1 MLGFVAVLSGALVVY
16 VARTVVPRADDPIP
30 PDIPPAHCVLA
41 LGFLWLPWI
50 ALIAGKLFGGGVA
63 ARYTIGAALGLAIAS
78 SYVAY
83 WLGRRA
89 SAVMLMC
96 LLTAFGAKETVFWA
110 AEWYGRNMRRVDVAG
125 FERLL
130 DSAGDKRLPVVV
142 TNGRE
147 FVPLAYYAPENV
159 ARRLVILLDPEAA
172 RELTGTDSI
181 ELDVQ
186 VLQRYL
192 PIAVESYDT
201 FEARQAT
208 FLLYA
213 TPGHGEWWQARLLRD
228 GFNLQ
233 TIAADGGRVLYL
245 VTRVTLR

>member
-1 MLGFVAVLSGALVVY
+1 
-16 VARTVVPRADDPIP
+16 
-30 PDIPPAHCVLA
+30 
-41 LGFLWLPWI
+41 
-50 ALIAGKLFGGGVA
+50 
-63 ARYTIGAALGLAIAS
+63 
-78 SYVAY
+78 
-83 WLGRRA
+83 
-89 SAVMLMC
+89 
-96 LLTAFGAKETVFWA
+96 
-110 AEWYGRNMRRVDVAG
+110 
-125 FERLL
+125 
-130 DSAGDKRLPVVV
+130 
-142 TNGRE
+142 
-147 FVPLAYYAPENV
+147 
-159 ARRLVILLDPEAA
+159 VILLDPEAA